1 MGPQNSE
8 YQYIFEKTL
17 MRYWYRE
24 NIDQRLILIK
34 HWGEIDIEEM
44 FIGGGGSWYNGIWYN
59 GICCNFFQELDITEF
74 DVTKNWK
81 LI

>member
-44 FIGGGGSWYNGIWYN
+44 FKGGGGSWYNGIWYN
-59 GICCNFFQELDITEF
+59 GICYN
-74 DVTKNWK
+74 